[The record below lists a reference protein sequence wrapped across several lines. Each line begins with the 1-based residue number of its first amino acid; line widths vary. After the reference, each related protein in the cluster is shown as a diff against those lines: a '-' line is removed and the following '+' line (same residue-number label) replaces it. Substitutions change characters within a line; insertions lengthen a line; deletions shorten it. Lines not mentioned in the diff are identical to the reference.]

1 MSLLDA
7 LMVTRRPYLNDGGIE
22 TDLIFGH
29 GFDLPFFSSFVLL
42 NDQKGRAALH
52 AYFGAYLDLAA
63 AEGRGFLLDTATW
76 RANAGWLPKHGLG
89 AEAVRDINLGAV
101 DLARA
106 IRAAHPGTATVL
118 INGNIGPTGDGYA
131 PEQCLTA
138 AEADSLH
145 RPQMEAL
152 AEAGVDLATALT
164 MTHVGEAVGVARA
177 AQAAGVPVAISFTV
191 ETDGRLPVGT
201 TLGEAITAVDEATGG
216 APLYFGINCAH
227 PTHFIDRLEGA
238 WTKRI
243 GLVRANASRQS
254 HAELDEATELDA
266 GDPGEFGPLYQEL
279 AERLPNL
286 RVVGGCCG
294 TDHRHVTAIAHSA

>member
-7 LMVTRRPYLNDGGIE
+7 LMVTKRPYLNDGGIE
-22 TDLIFGH
+22 TDLIFSH

-42 NDQKGRAALH
+42 DDQKGRAALQ
-52 AYFGAYLDLAA
+52 AYFSAYLDLAA
-63 AEGRGFLLDTATW
+63 AEGRGFLLDTVTW
-76 RANAGWLPKHGLG
+76 RANAGWVPRHELG
-89 AEAVRDINLGAV
+89 AEAVRDINLRAV

-118 INGNIGPTGDGYA
+118 INGNIGPAGDGYA
-131 PEQCLTA
+131 PEQCLTP
-138 AEADSLH
+138 AEAEALH
-145 RPQMEAL
+145 NPQMEAL

-164 MTHVGEAVGVARA
+164 MTHVGEAVGVVRA

-201 TLGEAITAVDEATGG
+201 PLGEAITAVDEATGG

-227 PTHFIDRLEGA
+227 PTHFRDQLEGT

-243 GLVRANASRQS
+243 GLIRANASRLS
-254 HAELDEATELDA
+254 HAELDASSELDA
-266 GDPGEFGPLYQEL
+266 SNPTEFGPLYRDL
-279 AERLPNL
+279 ADRLPNL
-286 RVVGGCCG
+286 RVIGGCCG
-294 TDHRHVTAIAHSA
+294 TDHRHVSAVARSL